1 MIFKDRCDA
10 GKQLAKKLASYKNNK
25 DTIII
30 GLPRGGVVVANQVA
44 KELNLSLD
52 IIVPRKIG
60 FPGNP
65 ETAIGAITVDGQ
77 LIFDWK
83 IISKMAISQDYIDY
97 EIEKEKKEAVRRLR
111 TYRGSKPAL
120 DFKGKIVILI
130 DDGIATGATARVAIK
145 SARARGAEKI
155 IVAIPVVS
163 RGILNVIKKES
174 YTDKETEYIKRKLY
188 GILGD
193 DMHLIIRFV
202 DYIPPTKSGKFR
214 LLIQKLPIEFG
225 DRSE

>member
-163 RGILNVIKKES
+163 RGILNVIKKEA
-174 YTDKETEYIKRKLY
+174 DKVFYLDAPQWFAAVGVFYEKFGQVEDEEVIK
-188 GILGD
+188 
-193 DMHLIIRFV
+193 LIASI
-202 DYIPPTKSGKFR
+202 
-214 LLIQKLPIEFG
+214 
-225 DRSE
+225 